1 MENQSIDNI
10 KNEDIKLNQPTEAKS
25 LFGLFRVS
33 DTAPTGK
40 PTKFIDQIVIYTNS
54 TTYRLYWFDSKAGV
68 WHYVTAT
75 A

>member
-1 MENQSIDNI
+1 MEKKLKDSI
-10 KNEDIKLNQPTEAKS
+10 KNEDVVLNPITEAKS

-40 PTKFIDQIVIYTNS
+40 PTRFIDQVVIYTNS
-54 TTYRLYWFDSKAGV
+54 TTYRIYWYDQNANV
-68 WHYVTAT
+68 WHYVSAT

>member
-1 MENQSIDNI
+1 MEKELKDSI
-10 KNEDIKLNQPTEAKS
+10 KNEDVVLNPIVEAKS

-40 PTKFIDQIVIYTNS
+40 PTRFIDQVVIYTND
-54 TTYRLYWFDSKAGV
+54 TTYRIYWYDQNAGV
-68 WHYVTAT
+68 WHYVTAS

>member
-1 MENQSIDNI
+1 MEKKSIDNI
-10 KNEDIKLNQPTEAKS
+10 NNEEVVLNQPQNFNS

-40 PTKFIDQIVIYTNS
+40 PTRFSDQVVIYTNS
-54 TTYRLYWFDSKAGV
+54 TTYRLYWYDTNAGV